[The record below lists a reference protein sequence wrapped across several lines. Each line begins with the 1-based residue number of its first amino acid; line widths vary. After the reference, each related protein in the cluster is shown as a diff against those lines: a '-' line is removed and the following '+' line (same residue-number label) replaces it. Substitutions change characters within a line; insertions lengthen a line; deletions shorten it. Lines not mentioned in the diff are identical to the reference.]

1 MPSTPFGDQ
10 LKRER
15 ELRGVS
21 LEEVATATRIA
32 PRFLEALE
40 TEQWDKLPGGVFNR
54 GFIRSVARYLGLD
67 EDNLVSEY
75 ALQTKGRTDPGV
87 VPDAPIQ
94 QESMWG
100 RIATLVIVLVLAIA
114 AIAAAV
120 HYLGP
125 MLMTRLHHGPTAA
138 PASSSSASAPKPGDP
153 ASTPFAP
160 TAGIDPTDTA
170 ATPLLALKV
179 TVLKPTKL
187 TVLADGKEAFTGAA
201 DLNDTKVF
209 SARASIDF
217 LSTDSDAVTLELNG
231 QPVTSAATAGQP
243 LHRTFT
249 PGDVKSEA
257 VVNH

>member
-40 TEQWDKLPGGVFNR
+40 NEQWEKLPGGVFNR

-87 VPDAPIQ
+87 VPDAPMT

-100 RIATLVIVLVLAIA
+100 RIATLVIVLLLAIA

-125 MLMTRLHHGPTAA
+125 MLMTRLHHGPTQG
-138 PASSSSASAPKPGDP
+138 PSSSIAKANDP
-153 ASTPFAP
+153 SSTPFAP

-170 ATPLLALKV
+170 AAPLLALKV

-187 TVLADGKEAFTGAA
+187 TVLADGKDAFTGAA

-209 SARASIDF
+209 SAHTSIDF
-217 LSTDSDAVTLELNG
+217 LSSVSDAVTLELNG

-249 PGDVKSEA
+249 PSDVKSDA
-257 VVNH
+257 TVNH

>member
-40 TEQWDKLPGGVFNR
+40 NEQWEKLPGGVFNR

-75 ALQTKGRTDPGV
+75 ALQTKGRTEPGV
-87 VPDAPIQ
+87 VPDAPIK

-100 RIATLVIVLVLAIA
+100 RIATLVIVLLLAIA
-114 AIAAAV
+114 AIAAAL

-125 MLMTRLHHGPTAA
+125 MVMARFRHGPTAG
-138 PASSSSASAPKPGDP
+138 SSSVAKANDP
-153 ASTPFAP
+153 SSTPFAP

-170 ATPLLALKV
+170 AAPLLALKV

-187 TVLADGKEAFTGAA
+187 TVLADGKDAFTGSA

-209 SARASIDF
+209 SAHTSIDF
-217 LSTDSDAVTLELNG
+217 LSSVSDAVTLELNG

-249 PGDVKSEA
+249 PGDVKSDA
-257 VVNH
+257 TVNH

>member
-21 LEEVATATRIA
+21 LEEVSTATRIA

-40 TEQWDKLPGGVFNR
+40 NEQWDKLPGGVFNR

-75 ALQTKGRTDPGV
+75 ALQTKGRTEPGV
-87 VPDAPIQ
+87 VPDAPMK

-100 RIATLVIVLVLAIA
+100 RIATLVIVLLLAIA

-125 MLMTRLHHGPTAA
+125 MVMARFRHGPTAGS
-138 PASSSSASAPKPGDP
+138 PSSTAKANDP
-153 ASTPFAP
+153 SSTPFAP

-170 ATPLLALKV
+170 AAPLLALKV

-187 TVLADGKEAFTGAA
+187 TVLSDGKDAFTGSA

-217 LSTDSDAVTLELNG
+217 LSSVSDAVTLELNG

-249 PGDVKSEA
+249 PGDVKSDA
-257 VVNH
+257 TVNH

>member
-40 TEQWDKLPGGVFNR
+40 NEQWEKLPGGVFNR

-75 ALQTKGRTDPGV
+75 ALQTKGRTEPGV
-87 VPDAPIQ
+87 VPDAPMK

-100 RIATLVIVLVLAIA
+100 RIATLVIVLLLAIA

-125 MLMTRLHHGPTAA
+125 MLMTRLHHGPTQV
-138 PASSSSASAPKPGDP
+138 SSSASLNKPNDP
-153 ASTPFAP
+153 SSTPFAP

-170 ATPLLALKV
+170 AAPLLALKV

-187 TVLADGKEAFTGAA
+187 TVLVDGKDAFTGAS

-209 SARASIDF
+209 SAHTSIDF
-217 LSTDSDAVTLELNG
+217 LSSVSDAVTLELNG

-249 PGDVKSEA
+249 PGDVKSDA
-257 VVNH
+257 TVNH

>member
-40 TEQWDKLPGGVFNR
+40 NEQWDKLPGGVFNR

-125 MLMTRLHHGPTAA
+125 MLMTRLHHGPTQA
-138 PASSSSASAPKPGDP
+138 PSSSASLSKASDP
-153 ASTPFAP
+153 SSTPFAP

-170 ATPLLALKV
+170 AAPLLALKV

-187 TVLADGKEAFTGAA
+187 TVLADGKDAFTGSA

-209 SARASIDF
+209 SAHTSIDF
-217 LSTDSDAVTLELNG
+217 LSSDSDAVTLELNG

-249 PGDVKSEA
+249 PGDVKSDA
-257 VVNH
+257 TVNH